1 MTLHF
6 VRHFRAPR
14 AATPQQR
21 AMAKEKKE
29 KKEKKVRVR
38 LPSVR
43 LRARG
48 GGGRG
53 RPGASADLALR
64 ALAAAADR
72 SVWAWGVARRRTIED
87 AEGSRCAAAG
97 DRGHAHGAAARRVQ
111 RCSADGTCVGWVG
124 KSWWR
129 WEGYLRDAT
138 RDAASCL
145 PSLF

>member
-29 KKEKKVRVR
+29 KKVRVR

-53 RPGASADLALR
+53 RPGALGRRRLKGP
-64 ALAAAADR
+64 R
-72 SVWAWGVARRRTIED
+72 SRRKSQFFSPYRISRRRTIED

-97 DRGHAHGAAARRVQ
+97 DRGHAHGAAACRVQ

-145 PSLF
+145 PCLF